1 MKDFGTPRVWE
12 NLDVYRKTA
21 DLPKEEAD
29 GLTSKIQRASVYIPF
44 NTA

>member
-1 MKDFGTPRVWE
+1 MKDFGTLRIWE

-29 GLTSKIQRASVYIPF
+29 GLTSNIRRASIYIPA